1 MEKRRRFG
9 SLTRKNSLKVNMIC
23 EEHVWLLSCWS
34 TSVSNHLVLSRREE
48 KRKRREEKRK
58 RREEKR
64 KRREEKRK
72 RSEEKR
78 KRRGA
83 KSREREEGKLKS
95 GRDRYKKNEK
105 NLVAGDKDFY
115 RD

>member
-48 KRKRREEKRK
+48 KRRERGEKRK
-58 RREEKR
+58 
-64 KRREEKRK
+64 
-72 RSEEKR
+72 
-78 KRRGA
+78 GA
-83 KSREREEGKLKS
+83 KRREREEE
-95 GRDRYKKNEK
+95 RRVEK
-105 NLVAGDKDFY
+105 EK
-115 RD
+115 RES

>member
-58 RREEKR
+58 RREEKEERREEERR
-64 KRREEKRK
+64 KREEERREEK
-72 RSEEKR
+72 EKR
-78 KRRGA
+78 E
-83 KSREREEGKLKS
+83 S
-95 GRDRYKKNEK
+95 
-105 NLVAGDKDFY
+105 
-115 RD
+115 

>member
-48 KRKRREEKRK
+48 KRRERGEKRRERGEKRK
-58 RREEKR
+58 
-64 KRREEKRK
+64 
-72 RSEEKR
+72 
-78 KRRGA
+78 GA
-83 KSREREEGKLKS
+83 KRREREEE
-95 GRDRYKKNEK
+95 RRVEK
-105 NLVAGDKDFY
+105 EK
-115 RD
+115 RES

>member
-34 TSVSNHLVLSRREE
+34 TSVSNHLVLS
-48 KRKRREEKRK
+48 RREEKRK